1 MSNEHYENKGKSKA
15 FAFSIQHF
23 AGKVEYHID
32 KFLEKNK
39 DSVSPLI
46 ESVLANS
53 SNSILM
59 KNFKDLIS
67 EGVDSQDSK
76 TKGNSLAFQFKDQ
89 LNELMKVL
97 NVSSPR
103 YVRCIKPNNQMKPK
117 LLESFDV

>member
-1 MSNEHYENKGKSKA
+1 M
-15 FAFSIQHF
+15 
-23 AGKVEYHID
+23 
-32 KFLEKNK
+32 EKNK

-67 EGVDSQDSK
+67 EGVDPQDNKQSK
-76 TKGNSLAFQFKDQ
+76 GTSLAFQFKEQ
-89 LNELMKVL
+89 LNDLVKVL

-103 YVRCIKPNNQMKPK
+103 YVR
-117 LLESFDV
+117 